1 MTLALAVVAA
11 VVAHLVVRSA
21 SFWWLLGA
29 MQPLL
34 LVAAAGTRRLPPARA
49 GWLGLGCGLLI
60 DVLNG
65 GAIGPAAIAVATA
78 ATIVAAVVARLEL
91 TGPLFWV
98 ASTLL
103 LAALFETFLLAIV
116 VTLGST
122 PSHALLGALAVVATT
137 GVGGLTI
144 AVVER
149 LWRWWRSPERRRRHA
164 LRRR

>member
-1 MTLALAVVAA
+1 MTLALAFAVAIG
-11 VVAHLVVRSA
+11 AHVVVRSA

-49 GWLGLGCGLLI
+49 GWLGLGCGLAI
-60 DVLNG
+60 DALSG
-65 GAIGPAAIAVATA
+65 GVVGPAAIAVAGATA
-78 ATIVAAVVARLEL
+78 IVAFVVARLQL

-103 LAALFETFLLAIV
+103 LAALFETFFLAIV
-116 VTLGST
+116 TTLGST
-122 PSHALLGALAVVATT
+122 PSQALLGALTAVAMT
-137 GVGGLTI
+137 GVAGLVT
-144 AVVER
+144 AVVEH
-149 LWRWWRSPERRRRHA
+149 LWHWWRSPERRRRRA